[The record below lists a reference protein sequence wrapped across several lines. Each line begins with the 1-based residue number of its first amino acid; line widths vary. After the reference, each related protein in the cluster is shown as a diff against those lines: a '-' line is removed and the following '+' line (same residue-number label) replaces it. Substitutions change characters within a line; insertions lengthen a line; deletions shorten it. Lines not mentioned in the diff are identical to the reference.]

1 MATWLDNLNTR
12 KTNILNELA
21 AIGTSPDYNI
31 GGQGIQWDAHRA
43 ALMKELDDI
52 NTLIN
57 REAPYEIRTVGW

>member
-43 ALMKELDDI
+43 AHPPPPDQ
-52 NTLIN
+52 TTGSHS
-57 REAPYEIRTVGW
+57 RGPPRTVETAAR